1 MSEHRDAIEHD
12 LLAKTGHTL
21 NDVGRTLSWDALG
34 AFVQY
39 DTLTPSALLKEID
52 EERFQWAT
60 TAQTNYLLADIYDIL
75 SVINENLR
83 IKGTKA
89 RGKMPKPHPRPGD
102 KKKATKKIG
111 TAMPAADFDAW
122 MKNKRGES
130 NGKRQ

>member
-12 LLAKTGHTL
+12 LLVKTGHTL

-34 AFVQY
+34 AFVQH
-39 DTLTPSALLKEID
+39 DTLTPSALLYETD
-52 EERFQWAT
+52 AEQYQWAT
-60 TAQTNYLLADIYDIL
+60 TAQTNYLLADIYDL
-75 SVINENLR
+75 LAVINENLK

-102 KKKATKKIG
+102 RKKTTKKLG
-111 TAMPAADFDAW
+111 TAMPAAEFDAW

-130 NGKRQ
+130 NGQWQ

>member
-12 LLAKTGHTL
+12 LLTKTGHTL
-21 NDVGRTLSWDALG
+21 NDVGRALSWDALG

-52 EERFQWAT
+52 EEQFQWAT
-60 TAQTNYLLADIYDIL
+60 TAQTNYLLADIYDL
-75 SVINENLR
+75 LAVINENLK

-102 KKKATKKIG
+102 TKRATKKIG
-111 TAMPAADFDAW
+111 TAMPASDFDAW
-122 MKNKRGES
+122 IKKKRGDE
-130 NGKRQ
+130 NGK